1 MMDDPR
7 KDFFGSFDWRSFE
20 QFFGGKFPLAPNDS
34 LKDPSWVDHVV
45 KDVMK
50 QAFSNSVD
58 LNMLKKQYRTE
69 VFETHN
75 NVVVKIHIPDK
86 EQARNMN
93 AFVGVNQIK
102 LEGLPDN
109 RNQVVKLPSHIVPES
124 CKAVYKKGVLQMQIR
139 KVKIS
144 ERMHEVNVRYF
155 D

>member
-1 MMDDPR
+1 MDDP
-7 KDFFGSFDWRSFE
+7 KNDIFGSFDWKNFG
-20 QFFGGKFPLAPNDS
+20 QFFGGKFPHAANDY
-34 LKDPSWVDHVV
+34 LKDPSWVDRVV

-50 QAFSNSVD
+50 QAFTNAVD
-58 LNMLKKQYRTE
+58 LNMLKNRYRTE

-86 EQARNMN
+86 EQARNLS
-93 AFVGVNQIK
+93 AFVGINQIK
-102 LEGLPDN
+102 LEGLPDD
-109 RNQVVKLPSHIVPES
+109 RSEVVKLPSHIVPES

-144 ERMHEVNVRYF
+144 ERMHGVNVRYF

>member
-1 MMDDPR
+1 MDDPR
-7 KDFFGSFDWRSFE
+7 KDFFGGFDWKSFE
-20 QFFGGKFPLAPNDS
+20 QFFGGKFPLASNDS

-50 QAFSNSVD
+50 QAFTNSVD
-58 LNMLKKQYRTE
+58 MNMLNKHYRTE

-86 EQARNMN
+86 EQARNLN
-93 AFVGVNQIK
+93 ALVGINQIK
-102 LEGLPDN
+102 LERLPDN
-109 RNQVVKLPSHIVPES
+109 RSQVVKLPTHIVPES

-144 ERMHEVNVRYF
+144 ERMHEVNVRHY